1 MNIIK
6 KCLEN
11 HKFGI
16 AYQETI
22 TSERSGSVIGMCFL
36 ISLKATWNAFELISY
51 YMISSNFIGKMEQH
65 WNCCTIG
72 SRSGKR
78 KKHFKN

>member
-22 TSERSGSVIGMCFL
+22 TSERSVNVTEMCFL
-36 ISLKATWNAFELISY
+36 ISLRTAWNAFELISY
-51 YMISSNFIGKMEQH
+51 HVVLSNFIRKIEQH
-65 WNCCTIG
+65 
-72 SRSGKR
+72 
-78 KKHFKN
+78 

>member
-22 TSERSGSVIGMCFL
+22 TSERSGSVTEMCFL
-36 ISLKATWNAFELISY
+36 ISLERAWNAFELISY
-51 YMISSNFIGKMEQH
+51 YVVLSNFIRKIEQH
-65 WNCCTIG
+65 
-72 SRSGKR
+72 
-78 KKHFKN
+78 